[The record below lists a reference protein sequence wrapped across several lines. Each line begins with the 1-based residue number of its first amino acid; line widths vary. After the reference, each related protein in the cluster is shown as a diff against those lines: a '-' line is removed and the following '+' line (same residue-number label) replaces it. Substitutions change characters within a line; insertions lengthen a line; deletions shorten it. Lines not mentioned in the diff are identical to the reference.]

1 MASLQNITIPTPEPY
16 DDKDPTRQ
24 QENYYYVYL
33 QLLQAAKT
41 AGEQVSFNPS
51 TALSV
56 DLSDLT
62 AAVQSLAFNNE
73 EFRLGAL
80 TIRFCGKVV
89 TIEEV

>member
-1 MASLQNITIPTPEPY
+1 MAALTTVTIPTPEPY
-16 DDKDPTRQ
+16 DSKNDTRN
-24 QENYYYVYL
+24 QENLAYVYL
-33 QLLQAAKT
+33 QLLQVAKA

-56 DLSDLT
+56 DLSALT
-62 AAVQSLAFNNE
+62 SAVQSLAFNNE

-80 TIRFCGKVV
+80 VVRFCGKVV